1 MTKDIPV
8 SQAFLEEVAQKN
20 SCSTLDTEHPEKSKA
35 KLIRWNGKI
44 WVCVSSMGQYL
55 KTLGAGLNAVVP
67 ESLYLGPPFNKN
79 EHLYTGVKFHAER
92 AVWVIT
98 EESVL
103 LFPSEDASLFQE
115 VEAKLL
121 SLF

>member
-1 MTKDIPV
+1 MTTDLQV

-20 SCSTLDTEHPEKSKA
+20 SCSTLDTEHPEKSRA
-35 KLIRWNGKI
+35 TLIPWKGKV
-44 WVCVSSMGQYL
+44 WVCVSSVGQGL
-55 KTLGAGLNAVVP
+55 KTLGAGLRAVVP
-67 ESLYLGPPFNKN
+67 EPLYSGPPYNEE

-98 EESVL
+98 EDEVL
-103 LFPSEDASLFQE
+103 LFPSEDASLFPE
-115 VEAKLL
+115 DEAKQL

>member
-1 MTKDIPV
+1 MTTDLQV

-20 SCSTLDTEHPEKSKA
+20 SCSTLDTEHPAKSKA
-35 KLIRWNGKI
+35 KLIRWKGKVWI
-44 WVCVSSMGQYL
+44 CVSSVGQGL
-55 KTLGAGLNAVVP
+55 KTLGAGLRAVVP
-67 ESLYLGPPFNKN
+67 ESLYLGPPFNKK

-103 LFPSEDASLFQE
+103 LFPSENASLFPKD
-115 VEAKLL
+115 EAKQL

>member
-1 MTKDIPV
+1 MEGQ
-8 SQAFLEEVAQKN
+8 S
-20 SCSTLDTEHPEKSKA
+20 LDMCQQRGPGFEDFG
-35 KLIRWNGKI
+35 R
-44 WVCVSSMGQYL
+44 
-55 KTLGAGLNAVVP
+55 GLTAVVP
-67 ESLYLGPPFNKN
+67 ESLYLGPPFNKK

-103 LFPSEDASLFQE
+103 LFPSENASLFPKD
-115 VEAKLL
+115 EAKQL